1 MQLVSAPDCGSG
13 YHGFESHYPPFFIL
27 LGYRQAVRHRTLT
40 PAFVGSNP
48 TSPVYYGR
56 VAQVVEH
63 LTFNQ
68 VVRGSNP
75 RTLIVVRDMILERS
89 RIMSFFDVWKYAII
103 KLTKQRRN
111 IMYAFVLI
119 RKLDSKMSIQN
130 G

>member
-1 MQLVSAPDCGSG
+1 MVGMVQLVSAPDCGSG

-75 RTLIVVRDMILERS
+75 RTLIVND
-89 RIMSFFDVWKYAII
+89 
-103 KLTKQRRN
+103 QR
-111 IMYAFVLI
+111 
-119 RKLDSKMSIQN
+119 
-130 G
+130 